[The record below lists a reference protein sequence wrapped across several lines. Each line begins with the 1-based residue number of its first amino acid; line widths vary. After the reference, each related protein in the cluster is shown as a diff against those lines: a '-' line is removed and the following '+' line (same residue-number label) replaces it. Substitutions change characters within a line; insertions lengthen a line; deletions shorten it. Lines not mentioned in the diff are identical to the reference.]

1 MEKSTFTYEQLMD
14 LFLELRES
22 QKETDRR
29 FKETDLK
36 FKETDLQFKETKNL
50 IQENALSLKETEK
63 LVTRISKD
71 IGSLGNKFGSFN
83 EALVFPSLE
92 RLFEEKFHCNNI
104 SQNQKFLMNGNS
116 FEIDMLAISK
126 EACYIIEIK
135 SKFRKDDLKQILKNI
150 EKYRINV
157 PENKDKKIYGV
168 IVATEFNKDN
178 IKELEKNGIY
188 FISISDDLVKLH
200 ESDKF
205 IPKAW

>member
-1 MEKSTFTYEQLMD
+1 MEKATLTYEQLMD

-29 FKETDLK
+29 FKETDL
-36 FKETDLQFKETKNL
+36 QFNETKKL

-63 LVTRISKD
+63 LVKRVSQD
-71 IGSLGNKFGSFN
+71 IGNLGNKFGSFN

-92 RLFEEKFHCNNI
+92 KLFAEQFHCKSI
-104 SQNQKFLMNGNS
+104 SQNQKFLMNGDS
-116 FEIDMLAISK
+116 IEIDMLAISN

-135 SKFRKDDLKQILKNI
+135 SKYRKDDLRQILSSI
-150 EKYRINV
+150 EKFKINS
-157 PENKDKKIYGV
+157 PEHKDKKIYGV
-168 IVATEFNKDN
+168 IMATEFNKDN

-188 FISISDDLVKLH
+188 FISITDDIVKLH
-200 ESDKF
+200 KSDKF

>member
-22 QKETDRR
+22 QKETDRKFQETNLQFVETDRR
-29 FKETDLK
+29 FKETDK
-36 FKETDLQFKETKNL
+36 M
-50 IQENALSLKETEK
+50 IA
-63 LVTRISKD
+63 RISKD

-178 IKELEKNGIY
+178 IRELEKNGIY

-205 IPKAW
+205 IPKAF